1 MDLHVCIK
9 IDDDVVDKIAR
20 VITETVKKVAGIQQ
34 TGVLPQSDISQSQP
48 GGAVPG
54 EQKTPAYS
62 AQIAQATQLPVEVM
76 TGQAGAV
83 QPSVQSQTA
92 PVQQVS
98 VQPTPVQQPAQA
110 QPVQAASQTSAALV
124 QPAAVPTASKTYT
137 LDELASAAMLLMD
150 RGMQVQLQELL
161 AGYGVEALPM
171 LPPEQYGNFATA
183 LRGMGAQI

>member
-9 IDDDVVDKIAR
+9 IDDDAVNKIAK
-20 VITETVKKVAGIQQ
+20 VITETVKRVSEIQQ
-34 TGVLPQSDISQSQP
+34 TGSIQQTTVPQSQP
-48 GGAVPG
+48 EGGVPTTH
-54 EQKTPAYS
+54 QTTAYS
-62 AQIAQATQLPVEVM
+62 AQIAQATQMPVQVM
-76 TGQAGAV
+76 TGQ
-83 QPSVQSQTA
+83 PA
-92 PVQQVS
+92 PVQQ
-98 VQPTPVQQPAQA
+98 Q
-110 QPVQAASQTSAALV
+110 VQAAQVQSVPVTQTSQTPQTAQTAPQMGASM
-124 QPAAVPTASKTYT
+124 QTAAVPTSGKTYT

>member
-9 IDDDVVDKIAR
+9 IDDDAVDKIAR

-34 TGVLPQSDISQSQP
+34 TGVLPQSDMSQSQP

-54 EQKTPAYS
+54 GQKTPAFS

-92 PVQQVS
+92 PVQ
-98 VQPTPVQQPAQA
+98 PTPVQQPAQA

-124 QPAAVPTASKTYT
+124 QPAAVPTSGKTYT

>member
-9 IDDDVVDKIAR
+9 IDDDVVNKIAKVVTEAVKR
-20 VITETVKKVAGIQQ
+20 VSEIQQ
-34 TGVLPQSDISQSQP
+34 MGSGSQISVPQNQPESVTPAVSQ
-48 GGAVPG
+48 
-54 EQKTPAYS
+54 TTAYS
-62 AQIAQATQLPVEVM
+62 AQIAQATQMPVQVM
-76 TGQAGAV
+76 TGQPAPVPQQA
-83 QPSVQSQTA
+83 QPQPAQVQSVPVTQTFQTPQTAQTA
-92 PVQQVS
+92 PQMG
-98 VQPTPVQQPAQA
+98 
-110 QPVQAASQTSAALV
+110 ASMQT
-124 QPAAVPTASKTYT
+124 AAVPTSGKTYT

>member
-9 IDDDVVDKIAR
+9 IDDDAVDKIAR
-20 VITETVKKVAGIQQ
+20 VVTETVKRVAGIQQ
-34 TGVLPQSDISQSQP
+34 AGALLQSATAQSQP
-48 GGAVPG
+48 DGTVPNA
-54 EQKTPAYS
+54 QQMTAYS
-62 AQIAQATQLPVEVM
+62 AQIAQATQMPVQVM
-76 TGQAGAV
+76 TGKPTQA
-83 QPSVQSQTA
+83 S
-92 PVQQVS
+92 PVQQVP
-98 VQPTPVQQPAQA
+98 VQPMPVQQDAQTQSVPTTSTA
-110 QPVQAASQTSAALV
+110 QSVQQPSAPGQPV
-124 QPAAVPTASKTYT
+124 AVPTASKTYT